1 MLLPCDRPGAGRVL
15 SRGSAT
21 SEVPRTFRRL
31 AVYSANNRSISS
43 RNDVCRSPSVFE
55 AAAATVAAS
64 RSSFITTSYEG
75 CRARDVSVNADVP
88 ASGGTASATAKR
100 VPRDQTRTHSKTFE
114 SPAGIERRTCF
125 TGAEPH
131 SALCADTH
139 CRGVHDESRFQR
151 VSVEGEPVEAF
162 ISSCPPSRSPTTSV
176 EVSTGSVRSPAG
188 LFHTMRR
195 DRAAQR

>member
-1 MLLPCDRPGAGRVL
+1 MTVRVRVE
-15 SRGSAT
+15 S
-21 SEVPRTFRRL
+21 FL
-31 AVYSANNRSISS
+31 AVLRRPRYPGLFGDS
-43 RNDVCRSPSVFE
+43 RCTPQTIVRFPRGTTC
-55 AAAATVAAS
+55 AALPLCLRRRPRQLRPRDR
-64 RSSFITTSYEG
+64 RSSQRHMKG

-162 ISSCPPSRSPTTSV
+162 MSSCPPSRSPTTSV